1 MKAKSKH
8 GRSKTIGAKNEIAYR
23 DLKQFNAR
31 LLDLSTEVIR
41 YFSQCE
47 SLLDQHDLGQD
58 YKLLR
63 NGLSPVHAICQTP
76 VFVCRC

>member
-8 GRSKTIGAKNEIAYR
+8 GRSKTIGAKNEIAFR
-23 DLKQFNAR
+23 DLEQFRSR
-31 LLDLSTEVIR
+31 LLDLSATEVIR
-41 YFSQCE
+41 YFSQCK

-63 NGLSPVHAICQTP
+63 NS
-76 VFVCRC
+76 